1 MSNGQ
6 TIFPYLLITQ
16 HTEVGMSAA
25 LFAEGRFFQ
34 TDDSLLYS
42 FLSTK
47 PFAEIN
53 EELKKF
59 GKEYALVL
67 AEDYAYANANGKLA
81 RVFDHLK

>member
-6 TIFPYLLITQ
+6 QVFPYLLITQ
-16 HTEVGMSAA
+16 HQEVGTSAA

-34 TDDSLLYS
+34 TDDNLLYS

-53 EELKKF
+53 EELKKI
-59 GKEYALVL
+59 GKGYALVL
-67 AEDYAYANANGKLA
+67 AEDYGYAHADGKLA